1 MSSNMRLVPDLKTV
15 TMTQNKYLIILRNIP
30 HVNSLAACGNVYN
43 SKDENELHRART
55 QIYN

>member
-1 MSSNMRLVPDLKTV
+1 MRLVPDLKTV

-43 SKDENELHRART
+43 SKDENELHPART